1 MTNCWCWWLSIS
13 SWIDSVI
20 DWVWLELWVWSELTG
35 IKEHGV
41 TILKFEANDRG
52 EGTVDVDNA
61 AFEQSLSFSFLLG
74 VGVDN
79 LKKQF
84 LSRPTTLGINTF
96 QFCYEILN
104 IKNGWKH
111 YTSYIIHNVLND
123 ITRVVLSADF
133 DV

>member
-79 LKKQF
+79 LKTSLF
-84 LSRPTTLGINTF
+84 LFLLPSELIRFNF
-96 QFCYEILN
+96 AVKY
-104 IKNGWKH
+104 
-111 YTSYIIHNVLND
+111 
-123 ITRVVLSADF
+123 
-133 DV
+133 